1 MRDRPAARRGSSA
14 VLDISDDL
22 PLRVAR
28 PVHSGKVRSV
38 YFLTA
43 ADSRRLIESRGYAV
57 APRSSLA
64 IMVISDRLSAFDC
77 LWHTPDLA
85 GVPGKGAALNAI
97 AAHWFAAFADI
108 GLPPHHLL
116 EMPHPMLWVVR
127 QARPLMIEAI
137 ARRHLTGSLWRAY
150 ARGDRRIGGVDL
162 PDGLA
167 QYARLPE
174 LLFTPSTKGVV
185 RGVPGVAEVDDA
197 PLPPDTLR
205 AHYQSFGLQAESQ
218 LDDCIAAL
226 RGGFSCIE
234 ERLGR
239 AGEILVDTKFEFGL
253 APARNGG
260 EELIYMDE
268 VGTPDSSRIWSQRD
282 WQRGAPREHSKEQF
296 REALLQWVPD
306 AQLLLD
312 SSRMRERAEFA
323 RSHPVPEA
331 FFESLAITYRDQAET
346 MLGCTLDLPERPRES
361 LLDVLSQQFDLVL

>member
-1 MRDRPAARRGSSA
+1 MHDGPRAVRGPSA

-38 YFLTA
+38 YFLGA
-43 ADSRRLIESRGYAV
+43 ADSRRLIESRGYAI
-57 APRSSLA
+57 APESTLA

-77 LWHTPDLA
+77 LWHTPNLA

-97 AAHWFAAFADI
+97 AAHWFSAFAES

-127 QARPLMIEAI
+127 QARPVMIEAI

-150 ARGDRRIGGVDL
+150 ARGERSIGGVEV

-197 PLPPDTLR
+197 PLPPAALR
-205 AHYQSFGLQAESQ
+205 AHFEAFGLQAERQ
-218 LDDCIAAL
+218 VDDCIAAL
-226 RGGFSCIE
+226 RGGFRCIE
-234 ERLGR
+234 DRLGR
-239 AGEILVDTKFEFGL
+239 DGEILVDTKFEFGL
-253 APARNGG
+253 APARDGG
-260 EELIYMDE
+260 DELIYMDE
-268 VGTPDSSRIWSQRD
+268 VGTPDSSRIWSQQD

-312 SSRMRERAEFA
+312 PARMDERAAFA

-331 FFESLAITYRDQAET
+331 FFESLAATYRQQAESI
-346 MLGCTLDLPERPRES
+346 LGRNLELPAQPRES